1 MWEIMLN
8 LRLRH
13 FGIEIDCRLTWTII
27 YVIVYTCMNIQSTV
41 LSSSTVKQD
50 IGCYDVSLHKLEL
63 GHDLRIQVPSITT
76 SIQVA
81 VLPWQLMKD
90 GS

>member
-1 MWEIMLN
+1 MLN

-13 FGIEIDCRLTWTII
+13 FGIKIDCRLTWTII
-27 YVIVYTCMNIQSTV
+27 YVIGYTCMNIQSIV
-41 LSSSTVKQD
+41 LSSLTVKQD
-50 IGCYDVSLHKLEL
+50 IGCYGVSLHKLEF
-63 GHDLRIQVPSITT
+63 GDDLRIRVPSVTT